1 MIQLPKLPKKSFYRV
16 LTRQMAT
23 QISVIGQGYVGL
35 PLALAICNAGYSTI
49 GIDSS
54 VFRIS
59 ELQSSKSGI
68 EDISDNEI
76 ATALASGKYKPT
88 IDYSEIRN
96 SNVILICLPT
106 PLTKNNLPD
115 LSAVESSAKELSK
128 YLQKDSLVI
137 LESTVEPG
145 TTRDFFVPILE
156 KSSGLSRDNFNVA
169 FSPERIDPLNKNWNI
184 KNTPKI
190 VAGLT
195 EKAKILAVDF
205 YSKFIDTVVSVD
217 SIEVAETAKLLEN
230 SFRLVN
236 ISFINEISIFCEK
249 LGLEI
254 NDVIKAASTKP
265 YGFMPFYPSIGAGG
279 HCIPV
284 DPIYLS
290 NSANRL
296 GVKSRFIDLASQV
309 NNEMPEHVV
318 RRAEEKL
325 FGLKGKNILVVG
337 VSYKSNVADVRET
350 PVARLIEGLINKGA
364 NVSWHDDLVKEW
376 NSEKSVNLSS
386 DFDLAIIATPHD
398 YLDLTKLGN
407 VPILNTR
414 GST

>member
-1 MIQLPKLPKKSFYRV
+1 
-16 LTRQMAT
+16 MAT

-88 IDYSEIRN
+88 TDYSEVRN
-96 SNVILICLPT
+96 SNVILICVPT

-115 LSAVESSAKELSK
+115 LSAVANSAKELSK

-195 EKAKILAVDF
+195 EKAKGLAVDF
-205 YSKFIDTVVSVD
+205 YSKFIDTVVPVD

-254 NDVIKAASTKP
+254 NDVVKAASTKP

-290 NSANRL
+290 NTANRL
-296 GVKSRFIDLASQV
+296 GVKSRFIDLATQV

-376 NSEKSVNLSS
+376 NSEKSVTLSS